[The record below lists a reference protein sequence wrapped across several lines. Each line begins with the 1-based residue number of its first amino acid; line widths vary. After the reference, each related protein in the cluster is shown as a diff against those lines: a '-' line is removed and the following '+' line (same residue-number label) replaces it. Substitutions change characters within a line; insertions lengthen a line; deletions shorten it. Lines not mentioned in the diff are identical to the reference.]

1 MSSFGAYI
9 VAKVI
14 SFSLVLISHIINL
27 PVLSKKDLWSWK
39 VKLLLKR
46 IATPPLEVEYEV
58 NRDLRPHS
66 EDHTELVFSGVDKLS
81 IFLLVAS

>member
-1 MSSFGAYI
+1 MHNYI
-9 VAKVI
+9 VARVI
-14 SFSLVLISHIINL
+14 SLSVVLISHIINL
-27 PVLSKKDLWSWK
+27 PVLSKKDLCSWK

-66 EDHTELVFSGVDKLS
+66 KDHTGLVFSAL
-81 IFLLVAS
+81 